1 MSKNIIIQS
10 VGEVTEVANNIINIY
25 APFIEEM
32 KNNNEKIRKVYL
44 TKTGRERK
52 GAGIHSLSSIFGIT
66 PPDVTVE
73 AVINGCYFDENT
85 NMYEGATGKFVI
97 NITDLI
103 FNEGLY
109 SGLITVCRYTGAA
122 LEKTL
127 IQLIEEKCKF
137 ALSKAN
143 EIFEDEC
150 LGEEGRKQRDE
161 DKKFIKWVE
170 SITPSDDDN
179 SKRLLE
185 LVKFATHFHSLS
197 RNAKIEFVYE
207 CC

>member
-1 MSKNIIIQS
+1 MAHIITISS

-32 KNNNEKIRKVYL
+32 KNNNEKIRKIYC

-52 GAGIHSLSSIFGIT
+52 GAGIHCLSSIFGIT

-85 NMYEGATGKFVI
+85 DEFESATGKFVI
-97 NITDLI
+97 NITDMI
-103 FNEGLY
+103 FNQSLC
-109 SGLITVCRYTGAA
+109 SGMITVCQYTGAA
-122 LEKTL
+122 VERT
-127 IQLIEEKCKF
+127 ISQLIEENCKF

-170 SITPSDDDN
+170 SITTSNDDN
-179 SKRLLE
+179 SKRLIE
-185 LVKFATHFHSLS
+185 LVKFATHFQSLS